1 MNDAGPGPGQGLV
14 TGHWDPSVLRPSVH
28 TGRSEL
34 SAGLM
39 VKYLRGNVICDQ
51 RCASTALHYGALGS
65 NFFAV
70 AHLVRK

>member
-1 MNDAGPGPGQGLV
+1 MTNGQ
-14 TGHWDPSVLRPSVH
+14 WSPISVEADVMC
-28 TGRSEL
+28 TERSGL

-51 RCASTALHYGALGS
+51 RCASTALHYGALGR
-65 NFFAV
+65 NFLSV